1 MVNTLVST
9 DRRVSL
15 DGRVSDF
22 FDEAVRLQ
30 RFALKRHEYGQRV
43 DSVLSQIAER
53 DGFDWDEYAAQT
65 RFSAGISQ
73 LSEQRE
79 ALKDKLKMYRR
90 KRNILVINNESAP
103 VWNELQRVD
112 YQLAQL
118 YSARQTMDLA
128 DEPLTEFK
136 PELWYAAP
144 EKTFVRRA
152 IDGTVKTA
160 KNIAVVMPA
169 VLAGAVLAGVG
180 YA

>member
-1 MVNTLVST
+1 MVNSLVST

-53 DGFDWDEYAAQT
+53 DGFDGEEYAAQT
-65 RFSAGISQ
+65 RFTA
-73 LSEQRE
+73 LS
-79 ALKDKLKMYRR
+79 R
-90 KRNILVINNESAP
+90 KRADLIRTFREKFRRRNIWVINNESAP
-103 VWNELQRVD
+103 VWNQLQRVN

-128 DEPLTEFK
+128 
-136 PELWYAAP
+136 
-144 EKTFVRRA
+144 
-152 IDGTVKTA
+152 
-160 KNIAVVMPA
+160 
-169 VLAGAVLAGVG
+169 
-180 YA
+180 